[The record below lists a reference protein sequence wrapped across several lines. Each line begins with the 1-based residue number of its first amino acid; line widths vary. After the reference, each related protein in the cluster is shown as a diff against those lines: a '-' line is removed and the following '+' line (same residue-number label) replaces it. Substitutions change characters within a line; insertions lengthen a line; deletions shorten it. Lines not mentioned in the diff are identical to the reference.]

1 MKAIT
6 RILTTVAIALTIQAC
21 VQVRTKLPE
30 PSSAQDIED
39 LLSSDQEVPRTD
51 PFRIRQFNPKLDGK
65 WIGKAVSYGF
75 YRKGQAPGVQGP
87 SKEEILQD
95 LKIIGNHWNLIRVYN
110 ADEDTRKILE
120 VIRDNNLPIKV
131 MLGIWLDNEEER
143 PQIKASNIANL
154 LKGIELTNAFPNQIM
169 AVNVGNETQVFWSG
183 HRLDTQTL
191 IRYIRILRSS
201 TSVPVTTADDYNYWN
216 KPPSVSLANELDFIT
231 LHAYPLWNGLTLETA
246 FSWLDNTL
254 AEVQAIHPH
263 NTLILGEIGW
273 ATNYDS
279 LKKGEGQQGT
289 LIKGE
294 VGLAAQE
301 RFLTL
306 LDSWINSRK
315 VCTFLFE
322 AFDEPWKGGGESS
335 PPNEIEK
342 NWGVYYE
349 NRLPKQ
355 SFTNYLARQSNDK

>member
-6 RILTTVAIALTIQAC
+6 RILTTIVIALTIQAC
-21 VQVRTKLPE
+21 AQLRPQLPK
-30 PSSAQDIED
+30 PSAAQAIENLLNSDI
-39 LLSSDQEVPRTD
+39 EVPRSD
-51 PFRIRQFNPKLDGK
+51 PFRIRQFNPSLDGK

-75 YRKGQAPGVQGP
+75 YRKGQAPGLKGP
-87 SKEEILQD
+87 SKAEILQD
-95 LKIIGNHWNLIRVYN
+95 LKIIIKSWNLIRVYN

-120 VIRDNNLPIKV
+120 VIRDNQLPIKM
-131 MLGIWLDNEEER
+131 MLGIWLDSEEGR
-143 PQIKASNIANL
+143 PQVKESNIANL
-154 LKGIELTNAFPNQIM
+154 MKGIEFANAFPDQIM

-191 IRYIRILRSS
+191 VRYIRILRSH
-201 TSVPVTTADDYNYWN
+201 TAVPVTTADDYNYWN
-216 KPPSVSLANELDFIT
+216 KSQSLPIADELDFVT
-231 LHAYPLWNGLTLETA
+231 LHAYPLWNGLTLDTA
-246 FSWLDNTL
+246 FPWLDKTL
-254 AEVQAIHPH
+254 DEVKAIHPQK
-263 NTLILGEIGW
+263 TLVLGEIGW
-273 ATNYDS
+273 ATNYDPS
-279 LKKGEGQQGT
+279 KKGDGQQGT

-306 LDSWINSRK
+306 LDSWISSRK

-335 PPNEIEK
+335 ATNEIEK

-355 SFTNYLARQSNDK
+355 SFTNYLARPSNDK